1 MWEQESQSGTRMGTK
16 WKQESK
22 SGARIGTKWEQEP
35 RGGKHGNK
43 VGTSLDKNGNKV
55 GTRTQKWDENEKV
68 GQE

>member
-1 MWEQESQSGTRMGTK
+1 MGTK

-35 RGGKHGNK
+35 RGGKNGNK
-43 VGTSLDKNGNKV
+43 VGTSIHKNGNKV
-55 GTRTQKWDENEKV
+55 GTRIQKRDENEKV